1 MATPKQLN
9 VGIIGYGLS
18 AKVFHIPF
26 IALTPTLILHS
37 IVQRSPAPGNSAPED
52 YPNIKHHTSPEPLLT
67 DPDVD
72 VIVLCTPPD
81 THYPLARSALLNNKH
96 VLVEK
101 PFVPSS
107 KEADEL
113 TALARQQKRVLCVYQ
128 NRRWDADFLTV
139 QSLLHEGTLGRI
151 VEFETHFDRL
161 RLTKPAGTWKSA
173 LRITNGGGVLY
184 DLGSHL
190 LDQVFVLFG
199 MPTGVTGKFVNQRE
213 GRIVNGDGTEDQEPD
228 SVTAVLSYRDTGLLV
243 YVRAGVASVETKQ
256 PRFWIRGTKASY
268 HKSGL
273 DPQEDWLRAGGK
285 ATDAGF
291 GKEGEER
298 YGKLCVLT
306 EEGKVEDQV
315 CPTVEPETYIKF
327 YELFAKS
334 LVSGKEEDVPV
345 TASQAA
351 QVLRIIEA
359 VKESAKSGKEV
370 AP

>member
-1 MATPKQLN
+1 MT
-9 VGIIGYGLS
+9 
-18 AKVFHIPF
+18 
-26 IALTPTLILHS
+26 LHS
-37 IVQRSPAPGNSAPED
+37 IVQRSPAPGNSARED
-52 YPNIKHHTSPEPLLT
+52 YPGIKHHTTPDALL
-67 DPDVD
+67 DDSEVD
-72 VIVLCTPPD
+72 VIVLCTPPN

-101 PFVPSS
+101 PFVHSA

-113 TALARQQKRVLCVYQ
+113 ASLARQQSRVICVYQ
-128 NRRWDADFLTV
+128 NRRWDSDFLTV
-139 QSLLHEGTLGRI
+139 QSLLREGTLGRI

-161 RLTKPAGTWKSA
+161 RLAKPSGTWKSA
-173 LRITNGGGVLY
+173 LRITEGGGVLY

-213 GRIVNGDGTEDQEPD
+213 GKIVNGDGSEEQEPD
-228 SVTAVLSYRDTGLLV
+228 SVSAVLSYQETGMLV
-243 YVRAGVASVETKQ
+243 YVRAGVASVESKQ
-256 PRFWIRGTKASY
+256 MRFWVRGTKASY
-268 HKSGL
+268 HKTGL
-273 DPQEDWLRAGGK
+273 DPQEDWLRAGAK

-298 YGKLCVLT
+298 YGKLCVVT
-306 EEGKVEDQV
+306 EEGKVEEQV
-315 CPTVEPETYIKF
+315 CPTVEPETYIRF

-334 LVSGKEEDVPV
+334 LASGNEADIPVP
-345 TASQAA
+345 ALQAA

-359 VKESAKSGKEV
+359 IRESAKTGKEV